1 MTDIPPPGN
10 YRVLNSFDM
19 SDRATMPKTH
29 YYSFGLSAT
38 REQMSKAYNPMDNSP
53 RGAEAKLIPG
63 PGEYKVKNFNIGN
76 GGRHFQFLKRTKN
89 PQGKWIEQSHIS

>member
-1 MTDIPPPGN
+1 MICVTDIPPPGN

-19 SDRATMPKTH
+19 SDRATMPKTN

-38 REQMSKAYNPMDNSP
+38 REQMNKAYNPADNSP

-63 PGEYKVKNFNIGN
+63 PGYYKVRNFDVGK
-76 GGRHFQFLKRTKN
+76 GGRHF
-89 PQGKWIEQSHIS
+89 